1 SNNAAE
7 ILIMSTPAGYQWLIE
22 RYRLRAMPLTVSCR
36 IESSIRGRTERDLGA
51 GRLFLF
57 EPGYEPEA
65 SLSGQLQFALRYEG
79 VNLQVLA
86 LLFEQAGERELNEWL
101 TGTPA
106 SSYARR
112 ACFLYEWLTGRALP
126 VAD

>member
-1 SNNAAE
+1 
-7 ILIMSTPAGYQWLIE
+7 
-22 RYRLRAMPLTVSCR
+22 
-36 IESSIRGRTERDLGA
+36 
-51 GRLFLF
+51 
-57 EPGYEPEA
+57 GYEPEA

-126 VAD
+126 VADVVPAKTRYVPALEPEQQFAAKGRRSERFKVLDNLPGNPNFCPLVRRTAF